1 MAKPKSGFKK
11 SFSYQPPDGV
21 RIDIKTQEAYEAI
34 RDCAKYFRL
43 TIGQYAERT
52 LRYAMS
58 GMPYIPPPLTFAT
71 KTPTKRPR
79 SFQLPENMYADIELK
94 VGEDRAKH
102 YIAST
107 ILGVARIDLMN
118 VYGERQEPDRYGPSA
133 TDPRPMFE

>member
-1 MAKPKSGFKK
+1 MPKPRSGFKK
-11 SFSYQPPDGV
+11 SFNYQPPEGV

-52 LRYAMS
+52 LKYAMS
-58 GMPYIPPPLTFAT
+58 GVPYIPPPLTFPT
-71 KTPTKRPR
+71 RTPTKRPR
-79 SFQLPENMYADIELK
+79 SFQLPESMYADIEQR

-107 ILGVARIDLMN
+107 PTWCRSDRPDERARRAA
-118 VYGERQEPDRYGPSA
+118 GA
-133 TDPRPMFE
+133 RPIWISSN